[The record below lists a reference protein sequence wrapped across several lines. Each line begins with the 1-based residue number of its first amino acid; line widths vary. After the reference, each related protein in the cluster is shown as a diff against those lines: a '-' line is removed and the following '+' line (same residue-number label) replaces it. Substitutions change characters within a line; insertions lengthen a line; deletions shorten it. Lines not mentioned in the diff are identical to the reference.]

1 MFGFRTFRFF
11 SGALVFTLIATGNG
25 EMVIDGARSAVSL
38 TEKAVTSVQQLSDEV
53 ASSDGAGAGSYTKA
67 SKVKKKSEGR
77 ADDNRAEQTADD
89 EENYEF
95 TRTEDGQPV
104 RWCAPTIRILLNEQ
118 NASMGALTDF
128 RKALALVSAASGI
141 NLQVVGS
148 TDLVANRTSHL
159 REGDPYPA
167 VLVAWALPEE
177 SDLLIPEASGVAV
190 ANPARTDSGMR
201 LVTGAVVFN
210 RDHDVLYR
218 PGFGK
223 GMTRGNLYL
232 HELGHL
238 LGLGHVNGDGELMA
252 ERIGSDTHAG
262 LSAGDRAGLRAA
274 GDCQG

>member
-11 SGALVFTLIATGNG
+11 TGALVFTLIATGNG
-25 EMVIDGARSAVSL
+25 EMVIDGARNAVSL
-38 TEKAVTSVQQLSDEV
+38 TEKAVTSVQQLSDQT
-53 ASSDGAGAGSYTKA
+53 ASNGATGHGGYTKV
-67 SKVKKKSEGR
+67 SKARKQSEG
-77 ADDNRAEQTADD
+77 DKSKNHAEHPSDS

-95 TRTEDGQPV
+95 TRTDGGQPV
-104 RWCAPTIRILLNEQ
+104 RWCAPAIRLLVNEK
-118 NASMGALTDF
+118 NATMDALTDF

-141 NLQVVGS
+141 DLQVIGD

-190 ANPARTDSGMR
+190 ANPARTESGMR

-223 GMTRGNLYL
+223 GMSRGNLYL

-238 LGLGHVNGDGELMA
+238 LGLGHVDGDGDLMA
-252 ERIGSDTHAG
+252 ERIGPDTPAG
-262 LSAGDRAGLRAA
+262 LSASDRAGLRAA